1 MQPAFSVG
9 IVILTGLAGMAGL
22 GAARGLCAGC
32 PEISRKAMHVCTG
45 LLALSFPWLFEF
57 SWQAL
62 VTAGVGMLILFA
74 SKRFAILRYWL
85 GGVVDGVQRET
96 NGDLYFLFTVGLLFV
111 LVGNNPVLYLTPLLV
126 LTFAD
131 AAAAL
136 VGQTVG
142 RHRPTSLALK
152 SLSSQKTLEGSMAF
166 AVVATMC
173 VYAPLKYFVEMDP
186 ITAMLY
192 AVPIAL
198 LATLTEAV
206 SHRGQDN
213 LTVPFCVLI
222 ALRGVIPI

>member
-1 MQPAFSVG
+1 MQPVFSVG

-62 VTAGVGMLILFA
+62 VTAGAGMLILFA

-111 LVGNNPVLYLTPLLV
+111 LVGDNPVLYLTPLLV

-142 RHRPTSLALK
+142 RHPLTSV
-152 SLSSQKTLEGSMAF
+152 SSQKTLEGSIAF
-166 AVVATMC
+166 AVVATVC
-173 VYAPLKYFVEMDP
+173 VYVPLKYIVEMDQ
-186 ITAMLY
+186 INAVLY
-192 AVPIAL
+192 AVLIAL

-206 SHRGQDN
+206 CHKGHDN

-222 ALRGVIPI
+222 ALRLVIPT